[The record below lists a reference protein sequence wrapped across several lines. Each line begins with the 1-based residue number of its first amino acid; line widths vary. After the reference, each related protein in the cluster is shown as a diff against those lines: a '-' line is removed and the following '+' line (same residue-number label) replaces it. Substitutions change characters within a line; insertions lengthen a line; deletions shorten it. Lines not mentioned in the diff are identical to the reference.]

1 MHRMRLH
8 RCMLML
14 ASLIG
19 AFAAAIRIDVCTG
32 AACVRNGGRQLLDV
46 TEALSSAGVVHPVG
60 CRSVCPSRD
69 VVCRVDGST
78 EKVSSSQPSEA
89 IESASRL
96 LTLAGAKLVPS
107 MVAAVTAKAEAE
119 VALQE
124 GRLEDAAEKFTA
136 ALSAQ
141 PGPYEPAQAA
151 VPPEPLAW
159 EGTTWVV
166 EDERGAFGSE
176 LVFEESVTSFEFGVS
191 DEGTLTLTDCTL
203 SESDD
208 EASLTGY
215 FEGDE
220 GYGALELSMASD
232 GRSFSGMLTWDE
244 DGSIETWRGRRVS
257 EGSYGEAAPTNVRW
271 LHESLLGRSG
281 ARLSLGRSAEALE
294 DARAATRLCGRVSD
308 GWHALTAAAEACGDE
323 AAVED
328 AQAVLPLL
336 GETL

>member
-1 MHRMRLH
+1 M
-8 RCMLML
+8 
-14 ASLIG
+14 
-19 AFAAAIRIDVCTG
+19 
-32 AACVRNGGRQLLDV
+32 GGR
-46 TEALSSAGVVHPVG
+46 VG
-60 CRSVCPSRD
+60 LC
-69 VVCRVDGST
+69 
-78 EKVSSSQPSEA
+78 QH
-89 IESASRL
+89 
-96 LTLAGAKLVPS
+96 GA
-107 MVAAVTAKAEAE
+107 
-119 VALQE
+119 
-124 GRLEDAAEKFTA
+124 
-136 ALSAQ
+136 
-141 PGPYEPAQAA
+141 
-151 VPPEPLAW
+151 
-159 EGTTWVV
+159 V

-294 DARAATRLCGRVSD
+294 DGEADDAEKVHQPRRRRHLLAQRTREHRIHAGDRV
-308 GWHALTAAAEACGDE
+308 
-323 AAVED
+323 
-328 AQAVLPLL
+328 
-336 GETL
+336 